1 MHLDLAAGLSANTR
15 RAYRVG
21 QRLWL
26 QSCAGFGWE
35 PLMRRERCAPLEAER
50 RVMVFAVQQA
60 ERVGAGTVGSYLAA
74 VRALHVEHVGEVL
87 WDGGVRLPQLLA
99 GIRRRLLR
107 PGRRRAPV
115 TLDLLRLWR
124 GLLDLSQP
132 YHRSL
137 WAAVLLAFF
146 GLLRKSEFTVAAA
159 GRFDPDFHLSRGQV
173 RFTRERSGAITS
185 MDVYVRFSKTAQF
198 GTNVAVPV
206 ARVGGLLCPVEAM
219 LQHLG
224 GQECPA
230 WQASWPLF
238 SGGGVGAPASLP
250 LTGPLFA
257 AELRSL
263 VSRTPA
269 LAGTVLSPHSLRIG
283 GAMALFQAGAP
294 DTLIQMVGRWR
305 GLSFADYLR
314 FDRAVVL
321 RWNHRMAAEP
331 DEGLGLS
338 LGGGRHAA
346 PRRRGALPRR
356 RRATHRGVG
365 RGL

>member
-1 MHLDLAAGLSANTR
+1 
-15 RAYRVG
+15 
-21 QRLWL
+21 
-26 QSCAGFGWE
+26 
-35 PLMRRERCAPLEAER
+35 MRRDHCAPLEAER

-60 ERVGAGTVGSYLAA
+60 ERVGAGTVGSYIAA
-74 VRALHVEHVGEVL
+74 VRALHVEHAGEVL
-87 WDGGVRLPQLLA
+87 WEGGVRLPQLLA

-115 TLDLLRLWR
+115 TLSLLRQWR
-124 GLLDLSQP
+124 DLLDLTQP

-137 WAAVLLAFF
+137 WAALLLAFF

-159 GRFDPDFHLSRGQV
+159 GRFDPVFHLAREHV
-173 RFTRERSGAITS
+173 RFVRDRGGAIVS

-206 ARVGGLLCPVEAM
+206 ARVGGPLCPVGAM
-219 LQHLG
+219 LLHLG
-224 GQECPA
+224 GHECPE
-230 WQASWPLF
+230 WQARWPLF
-238 SGGGVGAPASLP
+238 CGGGLSVGGAPSLP

-257 AELRSL
+257 TELRNL
-263 VSRTPA
+263 VARTPS
-269 LAGTVLSPHSLRIG
+269 LAGALLSPHSLRIG

-294 DTLIQMVGRWR
+294 DALIQMVGRWR

-314 FDRAVVL
+314 FDRGVVL
-321 RWNHRMAAEP
+321 RWNHRMANEQ

-338 LGGGRHAA
+338 QGGGRRAA
-346 PRRRGALPRR
+346 PRRRGTSPRR
-356 RRATHRGVG
+356 QGAARRSLG